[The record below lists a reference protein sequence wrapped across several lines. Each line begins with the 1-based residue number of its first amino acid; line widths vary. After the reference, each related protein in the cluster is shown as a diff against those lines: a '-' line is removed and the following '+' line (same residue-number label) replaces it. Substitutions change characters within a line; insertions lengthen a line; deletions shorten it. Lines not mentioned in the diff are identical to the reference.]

1 VTRRGTHRARPFPG
15 DAADAHGLH
24 RACVDYLDWIEVR
37 NYSPRTVVGFGASL
51 AQFVD
56 WCTERGV
63 TRPAEVTRPVLERY
77 QRHLF
82 HRRKPDGTPLSNQT
96 QYGRLVP
103 VRGLFRFLV
112 RQNRILSNPASDLE
126 MPRVEHRL
134 PRHVLSASEAEAV
147 LAQPELTLGF
157 GVRDRAILEVL
168 YSTGMRR
175 RELIALSIWD
185 LDAERGT
192 VSIRQGKGRRD
203 RMVPIGERAAA
214 WVGKY
219 SSDVRP
225 GLVVPPDAGVLFLT
239 KEGLDFTPDHLSGLV
254 TRYVERADIAKHG
267 SCHLFRHTMATLMLE
282 GGADIRYI
290 QQMLGHAEL
299 STTQIYT
306 QVSIRALKAIHTA
319 THPGATNQPR
329 HSEPDADRTGATEE
343 LLDVLD
349 AEANDEHDGDDHD
362 DDDKHGHL
370 DDDRPTE
377 PDLAAR
383 RRPATSTN
391 TRPSPANRP
400 SHRTAEPDAD
410 PSPAS
415 PPEPETGTVP
425 E

>member
-1 VTRRGTHRARPFPG
+1 VTRRGTHRGRPFPG

-51 AQFVD
+51 AVFVD

-63 TRPAEVTRPVLERY
+63 SRPAEVTRPVLERY

-147 LAQPELTLGF
+147 LAQPELSLGF
-157 GVRDRAILEVL
+157 GIRDRAILEVL

-175 RELIALSIWD
+175 RELIGLSVWD

-203 RMVPIGERAAA
+203 RMIPIGERAAA

-225 GLVVPPDAGVLFLT
+225 SLIVPPDDGVLFLT

-254 TRYVERADIAKHG
+254 TRYVERAELAKHG

-329 HSEPDADRTGATEE
+329 HSADADDDPERTDATEE
-343 LLDVLD
+343 LLD
-349 AEANDEHDGDDHD
+349 E
-362 DDDKHGHL
+362 L
-370 DDDRPTE
+370 DDEAAEEHLADEPIDLPGDLPVPIEDHERHLADGQPDGPADGQGHDPGPSERP
-377 PDLAAR
+377 
-383 RRPATSTN
+383 
-391 TRPSPANRP
+391 
-400 SHRTAEPDAD
+400 H
-410 PSPAS
+410 
-415 PPEPETGTVP
+415 GG
-425 E
+425 

>member
-1 VTRRGTHRARPFPG
+1 MTRRGTHRARPFPG

-51 AQFVD
+51 ALFVD

-134 PRHVLSASEAEAV
+134 PRHVLSAAEAEAV
-147 LAQPELTLGF
+147 LAQPDLTMGF

-175 RELIALSIWD
+175 RELIALTVWD

-214 WVGKY
+214 WVAKY
-219 SSDVRP
+219 SADVRP

-239 KEGLDFTPDHLSGLV
+239 KEGLDFTPDHLSGMV
-254 TRYVERADIAKHG
+254 TRYVERADLAKHG

-329 HSEPDADRTGATEE
+329 HSADHDEDPERTDATEE
-343 LLDVLD
+343 LLDTLD
-349 AEANDEHDGDDHD
+349 AEAAEEHDEGEHD
-362 DDDKHGHL
+362 DDRHGHR
-370 DDDRPTE
+370 DDDHPPDADPT
-377 PDLAAR
+377 A
-383 RRPATSTN
+383 
-391 TRPSPANRP
+391 RPSPANRP
-400 SHRTAEPDAD
+400 SQRTAQPDAD
-410 PSPAS
+410 PSSAS
-415 PPEPETGTVP
+415 PPEPETGPVA

>member
-1 VTRRGTHRARPFPG
+1 MTRRGTHRARPFPG

-51 AQFVD
+51 AQFVE

-157 GVRDRAILEVL
+157 GIRDRAILEVL

-219 SSDVRP
+219 SADVRP

-254 TRYVERADIAKHG
+254 TRYVERAELAKHG

-329 HSEPDADRTGATEE
+329 HRADPDEDPERTDATED
-343 LLDVLD
+343 LLDTLD
-349 AEANDEHDGDDHD
+349 AEHD
-362 DDDKHGHL
+362 DDDHQRHL

-377 PDLAAR
+377 PDPTAR
-383 RRPATSTN
+383 RRPARSTH
-391 TRPSPANRP
+391 TRPSPANKP

-410 PSPAS
+410 PSSAS
-415 PPEPETGTVP
+415 RPEPETGPVP

>member
-15 DAADAHGLH
+15 DPADAHGLH

-51 AQFVD
+51 AVFVT
-56 WCTERGV
+56 WCAERGV

-82 HRRKPDGTPLSNQT
+82 HRRKPDGTPLSNRT

-134 PRHVLSASEAEAV
+134 PRHVLSAAEAEAV
-147 LAQPELTLGF
+147 LAVPELSLGF
-157 GVRDRAILEVL
+157 GIRDRAILEVL

-175 RELIALSIWD
+175 RELIGLSVWD

-192 VSIRQGKGRRD
+192 VTIRQGKGRRD
-203 RMVPIGERAAA
+203 RMVPIGERALA

-219 SSDVRP
+219 SADVRP
-225 GLVVPPDAGVLFLT
+225 GLVVPPDAGVMFLT

-254 TRYVERADIAKHG
+254 ARYVDKADMAKHG

-319 THPGATNQPR
+319 THPGATNRPHR
-329 HSEPDADRTGATEE
+329 HADADDDPERTDAVEE

-349 AEANDEHDGDDHD
+349 SEAVEEHLAEPSDLSADLPVPVDDHSAD
-362 DDDKHGHL
+362 DQS
-370 DDDRPTE
+370 
-377 PDLAAR
+377 
-383 RRPATSTN
+383 RRPADG
-391 TRPSPANRP
+391 P
-400 SHRTAEPDAD
+400 SHGEG
-410 PSPAS
+410 PSERPQ
-415 PPEPETGTVP
+415 GG
-425 E
+425 